1 MISRGEVGLI
11 VTAMGAS
18 TGIFQKPEVAV
29 MVAIVLLTTLITP
42 LALRATFQLKSDNDP
57 QSLTE
62 EVEAF
67 TMPSTPEITVPAPT
81 QAEEI
86 TAGELNKP
94 DRSSSLAPSQLP

>member
-18 TGIFQKPEVAV
+18 TGIFQKREVAV

-42 LALRATFQLKSDNDP
+42 LALRATFQLKSANDP
-57 QSLTE
+57 ESLTE

-67 TMPSTPEITVPAPT
+67 TMSSTPEIAVAVPA
-81 QAEEI
+81 QAEE
-86 TAGELNKP
+86 TPLNKP
-94 DRSSSLAPSQLP
+94 DRSSLAPSSLP

>member
-1 MISRGEVGLI
+1 
-11 VTAMGAS
+11 
-18 TGIFQKPEVAV
+18 
-29 MVAIVLLTTLITP
+29 

-67 TMPSTPEITVPAPT
+67 TMPSTPEITVPSPAP
-81 QAEEI
+81 EET

-94 DRSSSLAPSQLP
+94 DRSSRLAPSQLL